1 MVVFYSMKDVLR
13 NFRDKIFEKEKK
25 RKPGEEIDSW
35 QVFAREQF
43 LKLREKGIAIP
54 VVTL

>member
-1 MVVFYSMKDVLR
+1 MKDVLR

-25 RKPGEEIDSW
+25 RKQGEEIDSW
-35 QVFAREQF
+35 QLFAREQF